1 MGNRMSEK
9 IYIKIKQQNS
19 VEEPVAYISDV
30 AGIYCENNQLK
41 KKIEELELAH
51 FETGIYETKV
61 YDALNVVEIIRNEVP
76 DADIECLGDS
86 DFIVQYKKHGSKNA
100 GHWIKVFFVCIITMI
115 GSGYGIIAYNN
126 DVSTTDIFDRIYGLF
141 GASSYESSNIMEVAY
156 AIGLFVGIVVFY
168 DHFAGHKLSKAPT
181 PLEVEMDKYNK
192 DVADSVIDRKYEGKE
207 QVGK

>member
-1 MGNRMSEK
+1 MSEK

-30 AGIYCENNQLK
+30 AGVYCKNNQLK
-41 KKIEELELAH
+41 KQIEELELAH
-51 FETGIYETKV
+51 FETGVYETKV
-61 YDALNVVEIIRNEVP
+61 YDALNVVQIIREEVP

-86 DFIVQYKKHGSKNA
+86 DFIVQYKKHDSKNA

-126 DVSTTDIFDRIYGLF
+126 DVSTTDIFDRIYELF
-141 GASSYESSNIMEVAY
+141 GASSYEPSNIMEVAY

-192 DVADSVIDRKYEGKE
+192 DVADSVIDRKSAGKE
-207 QVGK
+207 QVDK